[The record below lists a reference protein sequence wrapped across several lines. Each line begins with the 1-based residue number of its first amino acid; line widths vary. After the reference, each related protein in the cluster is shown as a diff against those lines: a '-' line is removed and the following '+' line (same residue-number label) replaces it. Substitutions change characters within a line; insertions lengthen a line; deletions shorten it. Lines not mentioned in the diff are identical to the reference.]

1 MECRKTQHAPYYHNC
16 ALSKLCDL
24 QKKQNKN
31 LPNDFKGL
39 WWTFFTRHGMIHT
52 PDHDCDFIFGPLH
65 CNNIAGMLLHLKK
78 E

>member
-1 MECRKTQHAPYYHNC
+1 
-16 ALSKLCDL
+16 
-24 QKKQNKN
+24 
-31 LPNDFKGL
+31 
-39 WWTFFTRHGMIHT
+39 MIHT